1 MAVNSSEV
9 LGNDRRVNM
18 PAPDHVK
25 DLDRQTDRTFETG
38 APSTDGRLSSE
49 QAASSCEAR
58 TRKLDNGLKIVGE
71 WQKVKVADGNRRVN
85 GLKKRRI
92 ASSNGSEPPRS
103 GGERSEMTERPIS
116 ITMPDDGRTLRGLVL
131 DGAGPAVVWLGGFR
145 SDMTGTKAEA
155 VVAWGR
161 QRARKVVRFDY
172 SGHGGSD
179 GDFED
184 GRIGRWF
191 EEAKAVIAAEAGPE
205 FVVAGSSMGGWMAL
219 LLANERPQ
227 GLKGVVLVAPAPD
240 FTEKLFYPA
249 LPPEA
254 RARVDAGETIEVPG
268 EYGSQAYRLAA
279 DFFRDGA
286 RHNLLDAPFRLGIP
300 VIIIQGM
307 ADTSVPYLHAQ
318 RIVDRLVDDDVV
330 LTLVKD
336 GDHRLSRP
344 SDIDLILDAIGR
356 VTEE

>member
-1 MAVNSSEV
+1 
-9 LGNDRRVNM
+9 
-18 PAPDHVK
+18 
-25 DLDRQTDRTFETG
+25 
-38 APSTDGRLSSE
+38 
-49 QAASSCEAR
+49 
-58 TRKLDNGLKIVGE
+58 
-71 WQKVKVADGNRRVN
+71 
-85 GLKKRRI
+85 
-92 ASSNGSEPPRS
+92 
-103 GGERSEMTERPIS
+103 MTERPIS
-116 ITMPDDGRTLRGLVL
+116 IIMPDDGRTIRGLVL
-131 DGAGPAVVWLGGFR
+131 DGDGPTIVWLGGFR

-161 QRARKVVRFDY
+161 QHGRKVVRFDY
-172 SGHGGSD
+172 SGHGGS
-179 GDFED
+179 GGAFED

-191 EEAKAVIAAEAGPE
+191 AEAKAVIEAEAGPE
-205 FVVAGSSMGGWMAL
+205 FVVVGSSMGGWMAL
-219 LLANERPQ
+219 LLARENIA
-227 GLKGVVLVAPAPD
+227 GLKGAVLIAPAPD
-240 FTEKLFYPA
+240 FTQKLFYQA

-268 EYGSQAYRLAA
+268 EYGSPAYRLQA
-279 DFFRDGA
+279 DFFRDGVA
-286 RHNLLDAPFRLGIP
+286 HNLLDAPLRLGVP

-344 SDIDLILDAIGR
+344 SDIALILDAIGR

>member
-1 MAVNSSEV
+1 M
-9 LGNDRRVNM
+9 
-18 PAPDHVK
+18 
-25 DLDRQTDRTFETG
+25 TDR
-38 APSTDGRLSSE
+38 
-49 QAASSCEAR
+49 
-58 TRKLDNGLKIVGE
+58 
-71 WQKVKVADGNRRVN
+71 
-85 GLKKRRI
+85 
-92 ASSNGSEPPRS
+92 
-103 GGERSEMTERPIS
+103 PIT
-116 ITMPDDGRTLRGLVL
+116 ITMPDDGRIIRGLVQ
-131 DGAGPAVVWLGGFR
+131 DGAGPTVVWLGGFR
-145 SDMTGTKAEA
+145 SDMTGAKAEA
-155 VVAWGR
+155 VAAWGR
-161 QRARKVVRFDY
+161 KTGRKVVRFDY

-179 GDFED
+179 GAFED

-191 EEAKAVIAAEAGPE
+191 AEAKAVIAAEAGPE
-205 FVVAGSSMGGWMAL
+205 FVVVGSSMGGWMAL
-219 LLANERPQ
+219 LLARECPA
-227 GLKGVVLVAPAPD
+227 GLKGAVLVAPAPD

-254 RARVDAGETIEVPG
+254 RARVEAGETIEVPG
-268 EYGSQAYRLAA
+268 EYGSPDYRLAA

-286 RHNLLDAPFRLGIP
+286 KHSLLDAPLRLGVP

-344 SDIDLILDAIGR
+344 ADIALILDAIGR